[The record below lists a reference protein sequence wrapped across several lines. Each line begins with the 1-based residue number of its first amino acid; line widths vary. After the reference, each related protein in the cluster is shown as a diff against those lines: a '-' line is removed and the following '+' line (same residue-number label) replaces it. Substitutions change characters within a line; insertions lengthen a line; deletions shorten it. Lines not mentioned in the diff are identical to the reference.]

1 MPMWRSLQPLLVWL
15 AATSLLTIMLL
26 LMLGSSWE
34 DSLTFDEPAHI
45 AAGYAYLRFR
55 DARLNYEHPPL
66 LKMLAAIPLLP
77 LWPHFPL
84 TSSAW
89 QDANNGQWETAFLFL
104 YRSGNDPHHIA
115 ALARLG
121 PIALTVLLGFVLF
134 LWTRQWA
141 GSGSAL
147 LTLFLFVFSPTM
159 LAHGRLV
166 TTDVAAALGVT
177 LAGFVFI
184 HFLSTP
190 GRKTALLSGL
200 ALGIALLCKFSTFLL
215 VPFMAALTLLWM
227 GLKPKRILRYLF
239 GLVIIGLSAA
249 LLVLL
254 FYLWTT
260 AHYPPERQLRDSY
273 LALFWVADGP
283 AGRVGN
289 ESIDDYFTFLR
300 QDRTRDLRACVG
312 LHPAQHRPRLR
323 RCPADLVIFLAD
335 KPLLRAWGHYLY
347 GLVWTLARAR
357 AGTPASF
364 PFYFLEEVSV
374 SGRPSYFPMVYA
386 VKEPLPF
393 HLLTA
398 TALLLVLIRLWS
410 SAWSLHAI
418 LNWLRGHPS
427 ETFMLGWI
435 ALYWSITINAN
446 LNIGVR
452 HLLPAFPFTF
462 ILVSREIGQWLTH
475 PRETSFRSMLKES
488 AKGVWVAAILIWQCV
503 SVVLVYPSFLAY
515 FNEAA
520 GGPAG
525 GAHYVVDSNLDWGQ
539 DLRRLRRFVE
549 AQGIEKIAVN
559 YFGTSFDRYE
569 LGEKLI
575 LWRSA
580 LGPYQGWLAVSATVL
595 KVAQARWD
603 PALGHKGEDSYH
615 WLQGKEPMAKIG
627 YSIFVYDL
635 RTSSQGYSRPHYG
648 KSELRA
654 AESGGEPASVFGRA
668 TLCARCQ
675 RLLRRAD
682 ARSMPAMRLSPR
694 RRGRAVLS
702 S

>member
-1 MPMWRSLQPLLVWL
+1 MRLAGTAPVFRTQQPAGHVRSNRVFTMGTLQVRARVFHQDGLAGANRHMWRFWEPMLVWL

-77 LWPHFPL
+77 LSPQFPL

-89 QDANNGQWETAFLFL
+89 QEANNGQWETAFLFL
-104 YRSGNDPHHIA
+104 YRSGNDPHRLA

-134 LWTRQWA
+134 LWTRRWA
-141 GSGSAL
+141 GSGPAL
-147 LTLFLFVFSPTM
+147 LTLFLFVFSPTI

-166 TTDVAAALGVT
+166 TTDVAAAFGVT
-177 LAGFVFI
+177 LAGFAFI
-184 HFLSTP
+184 PFISTP
-190 GRKTALLSGL
+190 GQKTALLSGL
-200 ALGIALLCKFSTFLL
+200 ALGVALLCKFSTFLL

-227 GLKPKRILRYLF
+227 GLTPQRIYRYLF
-239 GLVIIGLSAA
+239 GLVIIGISAT

-260 AHYPPERQLRDSY
+260 THYPPERQLRDTY
-273 LALFWVADGP
+273 IALYWVEDGP
-283 AGRVGN
+283 AGRIGN
-289 ESIDDYFTFLR
+289 ESIEDYFTLLR

-312 LHPAQHRPRLR
+312 LHPAQNGRRLR
-323 RCPADLVIFLAD
+323 RCPADLAIFLAD

-347 GLVWTLARAR
+347 GLVWTLNR
-357 AGTPASF
+357 AGAGTAAAF

-374 SGRPSYFPMVYA
+374 SGQPLYFPIVYA
-386 VKEPLPF
+386 LKEPLPL

-398 TALLLVLIRLWS
+398 TALGLALIRLWS
-410 SAWSLHAI
+410 SAWGLQAG
-418 LNWLRGHPS
+418 LNWLRSHPA

-452 HLLPAFPFTF
+452 HLLPVFPFTF
-462 ILVSREIGQWLTH
+462 ALVSREIGHWLAH
-475 PRETSFRSMLKES
+475 ARDTSFPTRLKIGP
-488 AKGVWVAAILIWQCV
+488 KGVWVAIILIWQCV
-503 SVVLVYPSFLAY
+503 SVVRVYPSFLAY

-520 GGPAG
+520 GGPEN

-539 DLRRLRRFVE
+539 DLRRLRAFVE
-549 AQGIEKIAVN
+549 TQEIDKIAVN
-559 YFGTSFDRYE
+559 YFGTSLDRFE
-569 LGEKLI
+569 LGERLI
-575 LWRSA
+575 PWHSA
-580 LGPYQGWLAVSATVL
+580 LGPYKGWLAVSATVL
-595 KVAQARWD
+595 KLAHAWWD
-603 PALGHKGEDSYH
+603 PALGHKAEDSYA
-615 WLQGKEPMAKIG
+615 WLQGKEPVAKIG

-635 RTSSQGYSRPHYG
+635 RT
-648 KSELRA
+648 
-654 AESGGEPASVFGRA
+654 GR
-668 TLCARCQ
+668 
-675 RLLRRAD
+675 
-682 ARSMPAMRLSPR
+682 
-694 RRGRAVLS
+694 
-702 S
+702 